1 MAALLLVLSLIVLN
15 KLHLPVRIDE
25 MTPRLKIRHV
35 AVSPRQLFCSRSM
48 PFYVAATII
57 CTNYNRSREWV
68 DDHICVLDPRLS
80 VR

>member
-15 KLHLPVRIDE
+15 ELHLPGRIDE

-35 AVSPRQLFCSRSM
+35 VAPPRQLFCSGSM
-48 PFYVAATII
+48 PFYVATTII

-68 DDHICVLDPRLS
+68 DDHICVLDLRLS